1 MAHGPAGGGTAPG
14 SEGRAGREETRAK
27 ASQRRANPGKE
38 EPSGRRTTRKAVL
51 GRKSFSLREGIAMEN
66 DFKSLVALENKV
78 NK

>member
-1 MAHGPAGGGTAPG
+1 M
-14 SEGRAGREETRAK
+14 GRRAVAQRLAQRDGLAGRRPKQKPHRGGRT
-27 ASQRRANPGKE
+27 QGKRS
-38 EPSGRRTTRKAVL
+38 PGRRTTRKAVL